1 MSSVILE
8 IDAAPKFAFLALP
21 PPPKKKRAA
30 VNNAFRAPTSPVNRS
45 NTILAWAE
53 TVHPGSP
60 VPMTPASGIFLPRST
75 SFVSSPRFQG
85 FRRSSLTRAGSRRQ
99 SVSSTRS
106 RIPSASFLQFAET
119 PRTPA
124 HPIPATPFPADAK
137 FDFAAFGYASI
148 FVDVSVSTPITP
160 DIHKPKPMTRL
171 PNRDDV
177 VTGSAPTTPVTK
189 STGMFKRLLGNK
201 PKTAKSQANVR
212 AKGGKTRANPAVSD
226 YVSVSLQKR
235 SKYTEQPSSGVEK
248 KKREVYAAALPPT
261 VKQEAQ
267 MRQAME
273 GGSLEYNI
281 QKVMEEKA
289 KREGTA
295 IKVKSTEGTKAVE
308 GVDTVYRDAQG
319 GIWWDQE
326 EEWEFAHLMAINKV
340 PVSAR
345 RVGSE
350 RWITFDNIKSKKE
363 DEGDAFTDLSSLPS
377 SKCTDLYHVRPLLV
391 LDDSAEQFVRGRTK
405 RSSSVVGSII
415 LPSPSTKSS
424 NIVLAIPSRPTRA
437 KHLLQPC
444 FLKDVVAVPPT
455 PSTPST
461 YSHTSSY
468 PRSPG
473 RVTRFVVGG
482 SSASGL
488 ARRQRS
494 RSRSVP
500 RKQRKPAPPPLK
512 IVPLGP
518 ATKLAV
524 NVEPEDEG
532 RRLFLENS
540 FRPDPIVANSRW
552 SRDTSAPA
560 PHPPSTKPSDS
571 DGSVNHFALVSV
583 PKKSRG
589 LGALFKKSE
598 RK

>member
-8 IDAAPKFAFLALP
+8 IDSAPKFAFLALP

-30 VNNAFRAPTSPVNRS
+30 VNNTFRAPGSPVGRS
-45 NTILAWAE
+45 HTILAWAE

-60 VPMTPASGIFLPRST
+60 TPMTPASGVPLPRSA
-75 SFVSSPRFQG
+75 SFVSSPLIQA
-85 FRRSSLTRAGSRRQ
+85 FRRSSLTRVGSRRQ
-99 SVSSTRS
+99 SVGSTRS
-106 RIPSASFLQFAET
+106 RNPSASFLHFTNA
-119 PRTPA
+119 PRSPV
-124 HPIPATPFPADAK
+124 HPIPATPFSADAK

-148 FVDVSVSTPITP
+148 FVDVPVHTPITP
-160 DIHKPKPMTRL
+160 DIYKPKPMTRL
-171 PNRDDV
+171 PSRHDA
-177 VTGSAPTTPVTK
+177 VTASAPTTPVTK

-201 PKTAKSQANVR
+201 PKTTKSRAN
-212 AKGGKTRANPAVSD
+212 AQKKGGKAGENPALSD
-226 YVSVSLQKR
+226 YVSVSLKKR
-235 SKYTEQPSSGVEK
+235 SKYTEQPSCVVEK
-248 KKREVYAAALPPT
+248 KKREVYAAALPAT

-295 IKVKSTEGTKAVE
+295 VKVTLIEGTKVVE
-308 GVDTVYRDAQG
+308 GVETGHRDARG

-326 EEWEFAHLMAINKV
+326 EEWEFAHLLAANKV

-345 RVGSE
+345 CVGSE
-350 RWITFDNIKSKKE
+350 GWITFDNLKSKNE
-363 DEGDAFTDLSSLPS
+363 DERDDFTDLSSLPS
-377 SKCTDLYHVRPLLV
+377 SKCTDLHHIRPLLV
-391 LDDSAEQFVRGRTK
+391 LDNANEQLVRGQTR
-405 RSSSVVGSII
+405 RRHSVVGSIV

-424 NIVLAIPSRPTRA
+424 NIVLAIPSRPTKT
-437 KHLLQPC
+437 KHLLQPS
-444 FLKDVVAVPPT
+444 FLEGVVAVPPT

-461 YSHTSSY
+461 YSQASSY

-473 RVTRFVVGG
+473 RVTRFVVG
-482 SSASGL
+482 SNFTSGP

-512 IVPLGP
+512 IVPPGP
-518 ATKLAV
+518 VTKLAV
-524 NVEPEDEG
+524 NAESEDD
-532 RRLFLENS
+532 RRQFLKDS
-540 FRPDPIVANSRW
+540 FRPDPTVMNSRW
-552 SRDTSAPA
+552 SRETTAA
-560 PHPPSTKPSDS
+560 LRPPLTKSSDS

-589 LGALFKKSE
+589 LGGLFKKSE

>member
-8 IDAAPKFAFLALP
+8 IDTVPKFAFLALP

-30 VNNAFRAPTSPVNRS
+30 VNNAFRAPVSPVNPS

-60 VPMTPASGIFLPRST
+60 APMTPASGVSLPRSA
-75 SFVSSPRFQG
+75 SYVSSPRFQG

-106 RIPSASFLQFAET
+106 RIPSASFIQFVDT

-124 HPIPATPFPADAK
+124 HPIPATPLPADAK

-148 FVDVSVSTPITP
+148 FVDVPVSTPITP
-160 DIHKPKPMTRL
+160 DIYKPKPMARL
-171 PNRDDV
+171 PSRQDTT
-177 VTGSAPTTPVTK
+177 TGSAPTTPATK
-189 STGMFKRLLGNK
+189 SAGMFKRLLGNK
-201 PKTAKSQANVR
+201 PKATKSQAK
-212 AKGGKTRANPAVSD
+212 AQTKGVKADANPTISD
-226 YVSVSLQKR
+226 HACVSLEKR
-235 SKYTEQPSSGVEK
+235 SKYTEKPSRVEK

-281 QKVMEEKA
+281 QKVMQAKA

-295 IKVKSTEGTKAVE
+295 VKISSTEGTKVVE
-308 GVDTVYRDAQG
+308 GVDAAHRDAQG

-326 EEWEFAHLMAINKV
+326 EEWEFAHLLAANKL

-345 RVGSE
+345 CVGSE
-350 RWITFDNIKSKKE
+350 GWVTFDSLKSKRK
-363 DEGDAFTDLSSLPS
+363 DDRDDFTDLSSLPS
-377 SKCTDLYHVRPLLV
+377 SKYTDLHYVRPLLV
-391 LDDSAEQFVRGRTK
+391 LDESTEQLVRGRTK
-405 RSSSVVGSII
+405 RRSSVVGSII
-415 LPSPSTKSS
+415 IPSPSVKPS
-424 NIVLAIPSRPTRA
+424 NILLAIPSRPKRA
-437 KHLLQPC
+437 KHLQPG
-444 FLKDVVAVPPT
+444 FLKDVVAI
-455 PSTPST
+455 PSIPSSPS
-461 YSHTSSY
+461 SHSQASSH

-482 SSASGL
+482 GSISGSG
-488 ARRQRS
+488 RRRG
-494 RSRSVP
+494 RTHSVP

-524 NVEPEDEG
+524 NVEPEDDD

-540 FRPDPIVANSRW
+540 FRPDPTAVNSRW
-552 SRDTSAPA
+552 SKDTTAVASR
-560 PHPPSTKPSDS
+560 PPLKKSSDS
-571 DGSVNHFALVSV
+571 DRSANHFALVSV

-589 LGALFKKSE
+589 LGGLFKKSE
-598 RK
+598 KK

>member
-1 MSSVILE
+1 MPSVILE

-30 VNNAFRAPTSPVNRS
+30 VNNTFRAPVSPVNRS
-45 NTILAWAE
+45 TTILAWAE

-60 VPMTPASGIFLPRST
+60 LPMTPASGVSLPRSA
-75 SFVSSPRFQG
+75 SSVSSPRIQV

-99 SVSSTRS
+99 SASSTRS
-106 RIPSASFLQFAET
+106 RIPSASFLQFVDT

-137 FDFAAFGYASI
+137 FDLTAFGYSSV
-148 FVDVSVSTPITP
+148 FVDVCVSTPITP
-160 DIHKPKPMTRL
+160 DIYKPKPMTRL
-171 PNRDDV
+171 PSRQDV
-177 VTGSAPTTPVTK
+177 ATGSAPTTPVTK

-201 PKTAKSQANVR
+201 PKPTKPQAKAP
-212 AKGGKTRANPAVSD
+212 AKGEKVSVNPVISD
-226 YVSVSLQKR
+226 YVSVSHKKR
-235 SKYTEQPSSGVEK
+235 SKYTEKPSGVEK
-248 KKREVYAAALPPT
+248 KKREAYAAALPPT

-281 QKVMEEKA
+281 RKVMEEKA

-295 IKVKSTEGTKAVE
+295 VKVESTDGIKFVE
-308 GVDTVYRDAQG
+308 GVETVHRDAQG

-326 EEWEFAHLMAINKV
+326 EEWEFAHLLATNKV

-345 RVGSE
+345 CVDSE
-350 RWITFDNIKSKKE
+350 GWVTFDHLRSKKE
-363 DEGDAFTDLSSLPS
+363 DDQDHFTDLSSLPS
-377 SKCTDLYHVRPLLV
+377 SKCTDLYHIRPLLV
-391 LDDSAEQFVRGRTK
+391 LDDSTEQLVRGRTK
-405 RSSSVVGSII
+405 RSSSIVGSII
-415 LPSPSTKSS
+415 LPSPKTSK
-424 NIVLAIPSRPTRA
+424 IVLAIPSRPTRA
-437 KHLLQPC
+437 KHLLQPG
-444 FLKDVVAVPPT
+444 FIKDVVAVPPT
-455 PSTPST
+455 PSSASACSQSS
-461 YSHTSSY
+461 SH

-482 SSASGL
+482 SSTSGS

-494 RSRSVP
+494 RSRSAA

-518 ATKLAV
+518 STKLAV
-524 NVEPEDEG
+524 NVEPEDDCK
-532 RRLFLENS
+532 RLFLNDS
-540 FRPDPIVANSRW
+540 FKPDPVSSNSRW
-552 SRDTSAPA
+552 SKDSAA
-560 PHPPSTKPSDS
+560 AASRPPLAKLSGSDH
-571 DGSVNHFALVSV
+571 SVDNFAFVPV

-589 LGALFKKSE
+589 LGGLFKKSE
-598 RK
+598 KK